1 MLQKKEAGQEKKTK
15 NKKQN
20 PEQIVSVSQI
30 KLLKTVNI
38 RINVNIN

>member
-1 MLQKKEAGQEKKTK
+1 MLQKKEAGKEKKQTK
-15 NKKQN
+15 KKN

-38 RINVNIN
+38 CINVNIN